1 MKNRPK
7 INQKPFIQENEFPEK
22 RIKMPSLYHKAEIN
36 KNINT
41 IKRFENYN
49 KK

>member
-1 MKNRPK
+1 MINKLK
-7 INQKPFIQENEFPEK
+7 IKQKPLILEEEFPEK
-22 RIKMPSLYHKAEIN
+22 RIKMPSLYNKAEIN

-41 IKRFENYN
+41 TIIFKNYN